1 MLAYFS
7 YVALKFRVALMH
19 DRVKSYFW
27 APSRLEASGK
37 APSSSRRRATEFPRR
52 CPHVRKL
59 IRGRFDALLSASQHG
74 ARQTRIGPLDP
85 PRAGWP
91 PRLSRRSPWSSGCD
105 ARNRPHQRQASV
117 AVDRRRGHAP
127 VRIVRHGE
135 FGGAA
140 EVPQNPAA
148 KLRKSQSPRRVDASR
163 YPLPEGSLPHRKK
176 RFAEPGID
184 DRRIKKS
191 TQFKHEKMRKFS
203 VIDVSSL

>member
-1 MLAYFS
+1 MAAAPVPA
-7 YVALKFRVALMH
+7 VAVVL
-19 DRVKSYFW
+19 
-27 APSRLEASGK
+27 PG
-37 APSSSRRRATEFPRR
+37 ATPGTGRTR
-52 CPHVRKL
+52 DKL
-59 IRGRFDALLSASQHG
+59 
-74 ARQTRIGPLDP
+74 
-85 PRAGWP
+85 
-91 PRLSRRSPWSSGCD
+91 
-105 ARNRPHQRQASV
+105 

-163 YPLPEGSLPHRKK
+163 YPLPGGSLPHRKK

-203 VIDVSSL
+203 VINVSSL